1 MAICLDF
8 DWQTNEFMVY
18 CIPHNFAKI
27 MSIDIRVYEITG
39 TNSAASRGHG
49 GVL

>member
-18 CIPHNFAKI
+18 CQ
-27 MSIDIRVYEITG
+27 G
-39 TNSAASRGHG
+39 TQLREKNMPGN
-49 GVL
+49 

>member
-18 CIPHNFAKI
+18 CLPSCGGFSHSIAYQQEREKRGIEKI
-27 MSIDIRVYEITG
+27 DREW
-39 TNSAASRGHG
+39 
-49 GVL
+49 

>member
-8 DWQTNEFMVY
+8 NQQTNEFMVY
-18 CIPHNFAKI
+18 CIPHNYTKI
-27 MSIDIRVYEITG
+27 VSIGIRVYKITG
-39 TNSAASRGHG
+39 RNSAASRGHG

>member
-18 CIPHNFAKI
+18 CYIPPVVGFLMVSHTK
-27 MSIDIRVYEITG
+27 RKEEIEKMK
-39 TNSAASRGHG
+39 REW
-49 GVL
+49 